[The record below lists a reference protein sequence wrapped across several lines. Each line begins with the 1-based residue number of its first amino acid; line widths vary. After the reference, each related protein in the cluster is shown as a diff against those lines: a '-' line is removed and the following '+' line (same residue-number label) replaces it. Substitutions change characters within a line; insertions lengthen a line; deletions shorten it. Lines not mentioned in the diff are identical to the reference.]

1 MRYIPFIVLI
11 FLCLGA
17 GPALGQQVHQVN
29 VSGENYDPQE
39 LSVFPGDSL
48 RFCNEGIYRRQPYS
62 MERYNRFGDRKADTL
77 QMIKKGECKTLRVQ
91 NPTGDWLNVKIKD
104 AVNPKG
110 GLEIKVSPKN

>member
-1 MRYIPFIVLI
+1 MRYLQFLLLI
-11 FLCLGA
+11 SLCFGTA
-17 GPALGQQVHQVN
+17 SVWAQQVHQVN

-39 LSVFPGDSL
+39 LSVFPGDSI

-62 MERYNRFGDRKADTL
+62 MERYNRFSDRKADTL

-110 GLEIKVSPKN
+110 GIELKVSPKN